1 MEVEQR
7 QKVGKKKSL
16 LLVVFVVVLAVIIAA
31 GVFFFM
37 SSSKPEPE
45 IISQSTL
52 EKIINVSDLSTFEAV
67 YNGIAKVENEEDPEE
82 IDYYVSYDAKVKAG
96 IDFEKVDIAVDNENK
111 IITVTVP
118 EIKIT
123 DVNVDIAS
131 LDYIF
136 FNDKANTATVSEEAY
151 KKCIEDVKNESNNE
165 TAIYELA
172 DQNAHNIINALIN
185 PFVEQLDAEYEL
197 IID

>member
-67 YNGIAKVENEEDPEE
+67 YNGIAKVANEEDPEE

-165 TAIYELA
+165 NAIYELA
-172 DQNAHNIINALIN
+172 DQNAHNIIKALIN

>member
-67 YNGIAKVENEEDPEE
+67 YNGIAKVANGDDPDE

-96 IDFEKVDIAVDNENK
+96 VDFEKVNISVDNENK
-111 IITVTVP
+111 VITVNVP

-165 TAIYELA
+165 SAIYELA
-172 DQNAHNIINALIN
+172 EQNARHIIEALIS
-185 PFVEQLDAEYEL
+185 PFVEQLDAEYKL
-197 IID
+197 TID

>member
-172 DQNAHNIINALIN
+172 DQNAHNIIKALIN

>member
-67 YNGIAKVENEEDPEE
+67 YNGIAKVANEEDPEE

-151 KKCIEDVKNESNNE
+151 KKCIEDVTNESNNE
-165 TAIYELA
+165 NAIYELA
-172 DQNAHNIINALIN
+172 EQNARNIIEALIS
-185 PFVEQLDAEYEL
+185 PFVEQLDAEYKL
-197 IID
+197 TID

>member
-67 YNGIAKVENEEDPEE
+67 YNGIAKVANEEDPEE

-151 KKCIEDVKNESNNE
+151 KKCIEDVTNESNNE
-165 TAIYELA
+165 NAIYELA
-172 DQNAHNIINALIN
+172 DQNAHNIIKALIN

-197 IID
+197 HIN

>member
-7 QKVGKKKSL
+7 QKKSL

-67 YNGIAKVENEEDPEE
+67 YNGIAKVANEEDPEE

-151 KKCIEDVKNESNNE
+151 KKCIEDVTNESNNE
-165 TAIYELA
+165 NAIYELA
-172 DQNAHNIINALIN
+172 DQNAHNIIKALIN

-197 IID
+197 HIN